1 MDALSRLLKLYP
13 MRTALEIHC
22 QVGAPWVLD
31 YPAAAKGTAPYH
43 MVVAGSALADH
54 AGERVALAGGDV
66 IVFPHAGAHR
76 LHVGDPH
83 AAKPLRHL
91 DASTPLLEVGNGGDG
106 APTELLCGHFYFQDG
121 AMNALLASLPALML
135 VRTAQQSG
143 CAGLRN
149 LIGMLQSEA
158 QSVRPGTEAVLS
170 HLSSALF
177 SLLVRAWLEQAAAT
191 RGLFALLAE
200 PRLQPA
206 LQGMLEAPG
215 QEWTLESM
223 AEASHMSR
231 ATFARLFQ
239 QVAGT
244 TPAVMLMATRMA
256 HAAHALALGRRAV
269 ADIGETVGYQ
279 SEAAFNRVF
288 KKHYGIGPGQY
299 RRQAKAGA

>member
-31 YPAAAKGTAPYH
+31 YPAAEKGTAPYH
-43 MVVAGSALADH
+43 MVVAGTALADH
-54 AGERVALAGGDV
+54 EGGRVALETGDV
-66 IVFPHAGAHR
+66 IVFPHASAHR
-76 LHVGDPH
+76 LHVGEPGSG
-83 AAKPLRHL
+83 KPLRHL
-91 DASTPLLEVGNGGDG
+91 GMAAPLLEVGNGGDG

-121 AMNALLASLPALML
+121 AMNALLASLPPRMV
-135 VRTAQQSG
+135 VRTAQRAD
-143 CAGLRN
+143 CAGLRA

-158 QSVRPGTEAVLS
+158 HSVRPGTEAVLS

-191 RGLFALLAE
+191 QGLFALLAE
-200 PRLQPA
+200 ARLQPT
-206 LQGMLEAPG
+206 LQCMLETPG
-215 QEWTLESM
+215 QAWTLDSM

-244 TPAVMLMATRMA
+244 TPAAMLMETRMA
-256 HAAHALALGRRAV
+256 HAAHALASSGRAV

-288 KKHYGIGPGQY
+288 KKRYGMGPGQY
-299 RRQAKAGA
+299 RRQARASA